1 MDVHDILA
9 PINVWLAEGFA
20 IDERIKA
27 KPPIEE
33 LPAVS
38 LTQWSLR
45 RSARSAQWRGGL
57 GCSPAQPAGSTH
69 YEAVRETSKD

>member
-45 RSARSAQWRGGL
+45 RSARSAQ
-57 GCSPAQPAGSTH
+57 
-69 YEAVRETSKD
+69 